1 MKKFD
6 KGAGYDGY
14 LFTATYVDEF
24 KYLSAK
30 KCLFSF
36 LSLLSLR
43 EVFSL
48 LCLRFCFSF
57 WYKMASSVIKKL
69 QGSWEGIGKSALVET
84 VHICSSRRRDKC
96 SAYCLL

>member
-57 WYKMASSVIKKL
+57 WYKMASSVIREL
-69 QGSWEGIGKSALVET
+69 QRGIGKGALVET